1 MRLHILSALLTLLLF
16 AVPADADE
24 TTSPTTVIVTTASP
38 GGAYYVYGKGLATL
52 LTKYVGITFSD
63 QATQGPVQNLLLLDQ
78 RQNVLAL
85 TTMGVALQAWNGTD
99 WTKGKQYRAM
109 RAAFPMY
116 DTPFQFAA
124 PKRLNLLSLA
134 AFAGKRIGAG
144 PKAGTGGVYF
154 PQIFKALD
162 IAAVLRNGA
171 FEDLLQQMSSGELD
185 GVALATGV
193 PVTELAALDAM
204 EPLDYLQ
211 PTVDQVAIIRSHI
224 PELTPS
230 LIPAG
235 TYPSLTEDYHTVGLY
250 NFAVVDKDLPD
261 DLVYKIV
268 KAVFEH
274 RQELESFHPAAKETL
289 PANVDRDTFLP
300 FHPGAVR
307 YYREV
312 GVDIP
317 ATLARSDR

>member
-1 MRLHILSALLTLLLF
+1 MRLQFVTIMLATFLL
-16 AVPADADE
+16 AVPAAADE
-24 TTSPTTVIVTTASP
+24 SASLDTVIITTASP
-38 GGAYYVYGKGLATL
+38 GGIYYVYGKGLATL

-78 RQNVLAL
+78 RKNVLAL

-109 RAAFPMY
+109 RAVFPMY

-124 PKRLNLLSLA
+124 PKRLDLLSLA

-144 PKAGTGGVYF
+144 PKAGTGGIYF

-162 IAAVLRNGA
+162 ITAVLRNGA
-171 FEDLLQQMSSGELD
+171 WDDLLQLMSSGELD
-185 GVALATGV
+185 GVALAAGV

-204 EPLDYLQ
+204 EPLNYLQ
-211 PTVDQVAIIRSHI
+211 PASDQVALIRSHI

-235 TYPSLTEDYHTVGLY
+235 TYPSLTEDYHTLGLY

-307 YYREV
+307 YYREI
-312 GVDIP
+312 GIDIP
-317 ATLARSDR
+317 AALTSSDQ